1 MSKHPTPKA
10 GIMNIS
16 PYVGGKSKVEGAQR
30 VIKLSSNEN
39 PWGASPKATK
49 AYADLASELNRY
61 PDGGHSALR
70 DAISEVTGFNA
81 GELICGAGSDELLGL
96 TVHAYA
102 GAGDEVLF
110 TEHGFL
116 MYRIYAMGNGAT
128 PVTAPEQNLS
138 ADVDALLK
146 AVTPKTKIVFLAN
159 PNNPTGTVIPFSEVQ
174 RLRASLRE
182 DIILGLDAA
191 YAEYLDHA
199 DYDAGHSLV
208 AAGTNTIVFH
218 TFSKIYGLPGLRLG
232 WAHAP
237 AHIVDVLNRVRSPF
251 NVNSPALAA
260 GIAAIR
266 DQAYVKQMREKN
278 RKELDRV
285 SDAIR
290 AFGYNVVPSV
300 TNFILVHFGAE
311 ASAANQH
318 LMSRGLIIREVGNY
332 GLPEF
337 LRISIGTEEENG
349 LLIDAL
355 AEFAKSHAA

>member
-1 MSKHPTPKA
+1 MTKHPTPKA
-10 GIMNIS
+10 GIMQIS
-16 PYVGGKSKVEGAQR
+16 PYVGGKSKVEGVQR

-39 PWGASPKATK
+39 PWGASPRATQ

-70 DAISEVTGFNA
+70 TAISEVTGFAEN
-81 GELICGAGSDELLGL
+81 ELICGSGSDELLGL
-96 TVHAYA
+96 LVHAYA
-102 GAGDEVLF
+102 GVGDEVLF

-116 MYRIYAMGNGAT
+116 MYRIYTLGNGAT
-128 PVTAPEQNLS
+128 PVTAPEQNLT
-138 ADVDALLK
+138 ADIDALLR
-146 AVTPKTKIVFLAN
+146 AVTPKTRIVFLAN

-174 RLRASLRE
+174 RLRDGLRE

-199 DYDAGHSLV
+199 EYDAGHRLV

-237 AHIVDVLNRVRSPF
+237 ESIVDVLNRVRSPF

-260 GIAAIR
+260 GIAAIK

-278 RKELDRV
+278 AAELARV
-285 SDAIR
+285 SAAIR
-290 AFGYNVVPSV
+290 DFGYNVVPSV
-300 TNFILVHFGAE
+300 TNFILVHFGDKAPVV
-311 ASAANQH
+311 NQY
-318 LMSRGLIIREVGNY
+318 LASRGLIVREVGNY

-355 AEFAKSHAA
+355 AEFAKSQAA

>member
-1 MSKHPTPKA
+1 MSKQPTPKP
-10 GIMNIS
+10 GIMEIS
-16 PYVGGKSKVEGAQR
+16 PYVGGKSMVDGATR

-39 PWGASPKATK
+39 PWGPSPKATA
-49 AYADLASELNRY
+49 AYAALAPELNRY

-70 DAISEVTGFNA
+70 DAIAGVTGFSAN
-81 GELICGAGSDELLGL
+81 ELICGSGSDELLGL

-102 GAGDEVLF
+102 GEGDEVLF

-116 MYRIYAMGNGAT
+116 MYRIYALGHGAT
-128 PVTAPEQNLS
+128 PVVAPEQNLT
-138 ADVDALLK
+138 ADIDALLK
-146 AVTPKTKIVFLAN
+146 AVTPRTKIVFLAN
-159 PNNPTGTVIPFSEVQ
+159 PNNPTGTVVPFSEVK
-174 RLRASLRE
+174 RLRAGLRE

-191 YAEYLDHA
+191 YAEYLDHN

-208 AAGTNTIVFH
+208 AEGSNTIVFH

-237 AHIVDVLNRVRSPF
+237 AAIIDVLNRVRSPF

-266 DQAYVKQMREKN
+266 DQDYVKQIRERN
-278 RKELDRV
+278 RKELARV

-290 AFGYNVVPSV
+290 AYGYNVVPSV
-300 TNFILVHFGAE
+300 TNFILVHFGKDAG
-311 ASAANQH
+311 AVNQH
-318 LMSRGLIIREVGNY
+318 LMSRGLIVREVGNY

>member
-1 MSKHPTPKA
+1 MSKHPAPKS
-10 GIMNIS
+10 GIMEIS
-16 PYVGGKSKVEGAQR
+16 PYVGGKSKVDGAQR

-39 PWGASPKATK
+39 PWGPSPKATK
-49 AYADLASELNRY
+49 AYAELANELNRY
-61 PDGGHSALR
+61 PDGGHGALR
-70 DAISEVTGFNA
+70 AAISEVTGFAEN
-81 GELICGAGSDELLGL
+81 ELICGSGSDELLGL

-116 MYRIYAMGNGAT
+116 MYRIYTLGNGAT
-128 PVTAPEQNLS
+128 PVTAPESNLT
-138 ADVDALLK
+138 ADIDALLK

-159 PNNPTGTVIPFSEVQ
+159 PNNPTGTVIPFSEVK
-174 RLRASLRE
+174 RLRDGLRE
-182 DIILGLDAA
+182 DIVLGLDAA
-191 YAEYLDHA
+191 YAEYLEHA

-208 AAGTNTIVFH
+208 NDTNTIVFH

-232 WAHAP
+232 WAHGP

-266 DQAYVKQMREKN
+266 DQAYVKQMRDKN
-278 RKELDRV
+278 RAEQARV

-290 AFGYNVVPSV
+290 AYGYNVVPSV
-300 TNFILVHFGAE
+300 TNFILVHFGND
-311 ASAANQH
+311 AAAVNQH
-318 LMSRGLIIREVGNY
+318 LMSRGLIVREVGNY

-355 AEFAKSHAA
+355 AEFAKSRAA

>member
-1 MSKHPTPKA
+1 MTKQPTPKA
-10 GIMNIS
+10 GIMTIS
-16 PYVGGKSKVEGAQR
+16 PYVGGKSKVEGAKR

-49 AYADLASELNRY
+49 AYSELAAELNRY

-70 DAISEVTGFNA
+70 EAISSVTGFAEN
-81 GELICGAGSDELLGL
+81 ELICGSGSDELLGL
-96 TVHAYA
+96 LVHAYA
-102 GAGDEVLF
+102 GVGDEVLF

-116 MYRIYAMGNGAT
+116 MYRIYTLGNGAT
-128 PVTAPEQNLS
+128 PVTAPEQNLT
-138 ADVDALLK
+138 ADIDALLK
-146 AVTPKTKIVFLAN
+146 AVTPKTRIVFLAN
-159 PNNPTGTVIPFSEVQ
+159 PNNPTGTVIPFSEVK
-174 RLRASLRE
+174 RLRDNLRE

-199 DYDAGHSLV
+199 DYDAGHDLV
-208 AAGTNTIVFH
+208 AAGTNTVVFH

-237 AHIVDVLNRVRSPF
+237 AHLIDVLNRVRSPF

-260 GIAAIR
+260 GIAAIK
-266 DQAYVKQMREKN
+266 DQDYVKQMREKN
-278 RKELDRV
+278 AKELARV

-300 TNFILVHFGAE
+300 TNFILVHFGSE
-311 ASAANQH
+311 ASAANQY

-355 AEFAKSHAA
+355 SEFAKSRAA